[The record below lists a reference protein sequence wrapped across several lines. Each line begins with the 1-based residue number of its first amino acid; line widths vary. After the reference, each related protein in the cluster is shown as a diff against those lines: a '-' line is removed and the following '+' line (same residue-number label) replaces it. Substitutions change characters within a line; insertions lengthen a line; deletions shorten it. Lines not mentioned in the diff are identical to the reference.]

1 MARPIQA
8 IPTLSGSEAI
18 RFERAAKCTE
28 ANPGTI
34 DYRHQARVVAAYLQ
48 KSNVL

>member
-8 IPTLSGSEAI
+8 IPTLSGQEAM
-18 RFERAAKCTE
+18 RFESAVMRTE

-34 DYRHQARVVAAYLQ
+34 DYCHQAQVVAAYLQ